1 MLRKSMIALA
11 ALATAGPVH
20 AQQDPTQNPN
30 AFNREFTAQRFAVV
44 GRSSTIGTFFSLKP
58 DCAPMDWIELTITKP
73 PENGEARLI
82 DMNTIPNYTAPNP
95 RTKCN
100 DKSVKARSL
109 QYIPAKAGPDEI
121 EVEFIDSGGSRSVTK
136 FIITVK

>member
-11 ALATAGPVH
+11 LLTAGPAH

-30 AFNREFTAQRFAVV
+30 AFNREFTAFAVV

-58 DCAPMDWIELTITKP
+58 DCAPMDWIELTITKR
-73 PENGEARLI
+73 PENGELRLI

-100 DKSVKARSL
+100 DKSVKARGL

-121 EVEFIDSGGSRSVTK
+121 EVEFIDSGGSHLITRFV
-136 FIITVK
+136 ITVK